1 MAGHGGRIGL
11 PVSTPS
17 RVDAIEDRL
26 ITAVAVGEYL
36 PGARLPT
43 ERELAATLGVG
54 RMTVRS
60 ALARLV
66 DRGVIQTLRGRGGG
80 SFVVDQWPPSSTDA
94 VRRTLEA
101 RWSDLND
108 TMEAICRL
116 HGTVSRAAA
125 ENRDEADVARL
136 EQSLA
141 DYRSAETGRPAQHAD
156 ELLHL
161 AIIDSAHSA
170 TLKSVLL
177 DLEARVSI
185 GAPAHLWGAPGNTA
199 EMERRAL
206 HEHEQLVRA
215 ILEGHA
221 DNAEAIARAHVGIDL
236 ELLAGARE
244 RAGLG

>member
-1 MAGHGGRIGL
+1 MAGHGGRI
-11 PVSTPS
+11 PS
-17 RVDAIEDRL
+17 LVAGPTRIDAIEDRL

-43 ERELAATLGVG
+43 ERDLAAALGVG
-54 RMTVRS
+54 RMTVRA

-66 DRGVIQTLRGRGGG
+66 DRGVIETHRGRGGG
-80 SFVVDQWPPSSTDA
+80 SFVVDQWPASSTDA
-94 VRRTLEA
+94 VRRTLDA

-125 ENRDEADVARL
+125 ENRDESDVTRIETRL
-136 EQSLA
+136 D
-141 DYRSAETGRPAQHAD
+141 DYRSAATGRPAQHAD

-161 AIIDSAHSA
+161 AIIDAAHSA

-185 GAPAHLWGAPGNTA
+185 GAPAHLWGAPGDA
-199 EMERRAL
+199 IDMERRAL
-206 HEHEQLVRA
+206 VEHERLVHA
-215 ILEGHA
+215 IVEGRP
-221 DNAEAIARAHVGIDL
+221 DDAEAIARAHVGIDL
-236 ELLAGARE
+236 ELLAVARD